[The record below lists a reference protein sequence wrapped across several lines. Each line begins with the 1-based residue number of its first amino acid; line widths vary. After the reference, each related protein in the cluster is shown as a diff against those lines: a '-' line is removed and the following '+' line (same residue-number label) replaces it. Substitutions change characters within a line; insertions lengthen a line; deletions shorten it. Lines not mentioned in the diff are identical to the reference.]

1 MSIIVLVMML
11 IGITPISIC
20 LYFYCRR
27 MITCIKPAMEKST
40 YRKVSIGITC
50 LWILP
55 FCIWKGTWLII
66 LFHMLAFLLLF
77 QFLHYLIKK
86 FIKKP
91 LPIWEK
97 VYRLGVLPLLCTALL
112 IGYGF
117 YNMQQIQRVEYT
129 ITTNK
134 QIDAPLR
141 IGLLSDLHYGTVL
154 HQEKLAEYV
163 EIINQEEADV
173 IVLDGDIVDE
183 STTYDEM
190 KEVFQE
196 LAKLKATYGVFYIYG
211 NHDESMYR
219 TNPSFN
225 DEQLSQTIREN
236 GITILAD
243 ETYKLRDDVTMIG
256 RKDATLS
263 RKQGRMSSLEL
274 LEGVDSNDF
283 LLLLDHQPKDL
294 KANDEAGYDLQLSGH
309 THGGQIWPMGTFAE
323 WFGFMEED
331 YGYRAMD
338 HMQVVVSSGFS
349 GWGFPL
355 RTQAH
360 NEYVILNITSTAH

>member
-20 LYFYCRR
+20 LYYYCRR
-27 MITCIKPAMEKST
+27 MITCIKPEIAKN
-40 YRKVSIGITC
+40 YCRKLSIALTC
-50 LWILP
+50 LWIFP
-55 FCIWKGTWLII
+55 FCIWKGIWLII

-77 QFLHYLIKK
+77 QFLHYILKK
-86 FIKKP
+86 LFKKP
-91 LPIWEK
+91 LPRWEI
-97 VYRLGVLPLLCTALL
+97 VYRLGVLPLLCTAVL

-129 ITTNK
+129 ITTSK
-134 QIDAPLR
+134 HLESSLR
-141 IGLLSDLHYGTVL
+141 IALLSDVHYGTVL
-154 HQEKLAEYV
+154 HQKKLAEYV
-163 EIINQEEADV
+163 EIINQEKVDV
-173 IVLDGDIVDE
+173 IVMDGDIVDE
-183 STTYDEM
+183 STSYDEM

-196 LAKLKATYGVFYIYG
+196 LAKLKATYGIFYVYG

-219 TNPSFN
+219 SKPAFN
-225 DEQLSQTIREN
+225 DEQLSKIIREN

-263 RKQGRMSSLEL
+263 RKDGRKSSLEL
-274 LEGVDSNDF
+274 LEGVDLNDF
-283 LLLLDHQPKDL
+283 LLLLDHQPKGL
-294 KANDEAGYDLQLSGH
+294 KENDKAGYDLQLSGH
-309 THGGQIWPMGTFAE
+309 THGGQIWPMGTVAE

-331 YGYRAMD
+331 YGYRAMQ
-338 HMQVVVSSGFS
+338 HLQVVVSSGFS

-360 NEYVILNITSTAH
+360 NEYVILNITSSAH